1 MITSQANTQIQLKS
15 IFTTKV
21 PLCLLDLETPRPES
35 YQYTKQRQM
44 CLFGALQPIV
54 SSCTKLICHFR
65 PFFLRPREY
74 HRGGHLQWPQPSW
87 ARIQTLTFFF
97 QHKSVHCAVICICML
112 VLTYLC
118 AVSRQRTVIFGFYF
132 YSKLLLLVCFR
143 VKCSQVGLLVNSFDQ
158 KIGGPISSECI
169 LLMISIKSVCTRKN
183 ANRLF

>member
-1 MITSQANTQIQLKS
+1 MVSKIGFFYIAEWGFPNDYVIALAWYQLKS
-15 IFTTKV
+15 IFATKV
-21 PLCLLDLETPRPES
+21 PFCLLDLETPQPES

-112 VLTYLC
+112 VLTYLPMC
-118 AVSRQRTVIFGFYF
+118 CKQAAYCNFRV
-132 YSKLLLLVCFR
+132 LLLLVCFR
-143 VKCSQVGLLVNSFDQ
+143 VKCSQVGLLVNSFDY
-158 KIGGPISSECI
+158 KTGGTIS
-169 LLMISIKSVCTRKN
+169 
-183 ANRLF
+183 